1 VQAAL
6 VVHYLERSADH
17 GVDICGRTVFLV
29 TGERM
34 EEAMKQYRERR
45 LEKPG
50 E

>member
-1 VQAAL
+1 
-6 VVHYLERSADH
+6 
-17 GVDICGRTVFLV
+17 VFLV

-45 LEKPG
+45 LENPG